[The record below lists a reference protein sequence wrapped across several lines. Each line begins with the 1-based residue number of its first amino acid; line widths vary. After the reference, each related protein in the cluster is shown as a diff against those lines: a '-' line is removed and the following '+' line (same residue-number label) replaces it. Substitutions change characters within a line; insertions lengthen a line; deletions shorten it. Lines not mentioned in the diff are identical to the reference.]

1 MATGLA
7 SQGIGLGMQQG
18 YNSWAMNEQVK
29 HAKELTDYNYA
40 KQLQMWKDTNYSAQ
54 TEQMRKA
61 GLNIGLMYQG
71 GGQGGSTNVAT
82 GSTPSGGSAQDW
94 SGMGM
99 QAANLMADLKLK
111 EAQADNLKADAEN
124 KRGIERNESV
134 ARVEAITAGIKNTKA
149 QTYAQEIQN
158 SIYDA
163 TTEEQIE
170 AIRYN
175 CRKLKGEMQS
185 AEAHGEIDGAT
196 KQERIN

>member
-1 MATGLA
+1 MYAQIGQAALGMATGLA
-7 SQGIGLGMQQG
+7 SQGIGLGIQQG

-29 HAKELTDYNYA
+29 YAKELTDYNYA

-82 GSTPSGGSAQDW
+82 GSTPNGGSAQDW

-99 QAANLMADLKLK
+99 QAANLIADLKLK
-111 EAQADNLKADAEN
+111 EAQADNLRADSEN

-134 ARVEAITAGIKNTKA
+134 ARVKAIV
-149 QTYAQEIQN
+149 
-158 SIYDA
+158 S
-163 TTEEQIE
+163 
-170 AIRYN
+170 
-175 CRKLKGEMQS
+175 
-185 AEAHGEIDGAT
+185 
-196 KQERIN
+196 